1 MHRMTWENEITMLVV
16 SSALLLAGIV
26 AVVVLSRQDTR
37 NANNIDENTLLM
49 ELIEE
54 RTRDRFTTGDFEKF
68 LEANP
73 LLVDPRK

>member
-1 MHRMTWENEITMLVV
+1 VHRMTWENEIAMLVV

-37 NANNIDENTLLM
+37 NANSIDENTVLM

-54 RTRDRFTTGDFEKF
+54 RTRDRFTAGDFDEF
-68 LEANP
+68 LKANP